1 MRVRNLFGLWLPLA
15 VSFELMMFEGPTVQ
29 GAIGRLPH
37 PQLHLAAMGLAL
49 SLSLLVES
57 PVIMLLATAISLVKD
72 GTTFRALRRF
82 VVMLAVFCT
91 VLTAVVAFTP
101 LFGVVTHGWMGQPL
115 PIVQAAQPAMQI
127 MLLWTAAIGWR
138 RFYQG
143 VLVKYDQTRKV
154 SWGTA
159 IRLTAAV
166 TTGVLLTLGGRLP
179 GAQVGAC
186 ALMAGV
192 LTEAVATTLFA
203 LPLVRGRIT
212 DHTDESTP
220 PLTQGH
226 IWRFHAPLAATT
238 VLTLLAQPMTS
249 AALARLPG
257 SKETLA
263 AWPVAFLLL
272 LILRGWGLAL
282 QEITVAHARDAAARP
297 ALRKFAWFVGGAT
310 SLATLSIVC
319 TPLIF
324 LYFHHLLRLPP
335 ALHETARLGVAV
347 GLLMPLITSLGSWA
361 RGLLVAGGATDA
373 VYRGM
378 GINLTTHGTLLLAGV
393 WLRLPGMWVAAGAFS
408 VAAIVEYVYI
418 ANRAMKV
425 FAMPQVH
432 TTRTASPAAK
442 EASVCLKR

>member
-1 MRVRNLFGLWLPLA
+1 MRVRTLFGLWLPLA
-15 VSFELMMFEGPTVQ
+15 VSFELMMFEGPAVQ

-37 PQLHLAAMGLAL
+37 SQLHLAAMGLAL

-57 PVIMLLATAISLVKD
+57 PVIMLLATAIALVKD

-82 VVMLAVFCT
+82 TVMLAVFCT
-91 VLTAVVAFTP
+91 ALTVVVAFTP
-101 LFGVVTHGWMGQPL
+101 LFGVVTQGWMGQPA
-115 PIVQAAQPAMQI
+115 PIVHAAQPAMQI
-127 MLLWTAAIGWR
+127 MLLWTAAIAWR

-159 IRLTAAV
+159 IRLVAAV
-166 TTGVLLTLGGRLP
+166 ATGALLVLCGRLP

-192 LTEAVATTLFA
+192 LVEAVATTLLA
-203 LPLVRGRIT
+203 LPLVRNHIT

-220 PLTQGH
+220 PLTQTH

-238 VLTLLAQPMTS
+238 LLTLLAQPMTS
-249 AALARLPG
+249 AALARLPA
-257 SKETLA
+257 SKATLA

-297 ALRKFAWFVGGAT
+297 ALRRLAWFVGGVT
-310 SLATLSIVC
+310 SAATLAIVA
-319 TPLIF
+319 TPLSF
-324 LYFHHLLRLPP
+324 LYFQHILRLPP
-335 ALHETARLGVAV
+335 DLHETARLGVAV

-361 RGLLVAGGATDA
+361 RGLLVAGGATGV

-378 GINLTTHGTLLLAGV
+378 GLNLATHAALLLVGV
-393 WLRLPGMWVAAGAFS
+393 WLRLPGMRVAAGAFS
-408 VAAIVEYVYI
+408 AAAIVEYVYI
-418 ANRAMKV
+418 ANRAMRV
-425 FAMPQVH
+425 FSLPQVH
-432 TTRTASPAAK
+432 NELAAPSAAK
-442 EASVCLKR
+442 ETLHV

>member
-1 MRVRNLFGLWLPLA
+1 MRVRTLFGLWLPLA
-15 VSFELMMFEGPTVQ
+15 VSFELMMCEGPTVQ

-57 PVIMLLATAISLVKD
+57 PVIMLLATAIALVKD

-82 VVMLAVFCT
+82 VVMLAVLCT
-91 VLTAVVAFTP
+91 ALTALVAFTP
-101 LFGVVTHGWMGQPL
+101 LFDVVALRWMGQPA
-115 PIVQAAQPAMQI
+115 PIAHAAQPAMQI
-127 MLLWTAAIGWR
+127 MLLWTAAIAWR

-143 VLVKYDQTRKV
+143 VLVKYGQTRKV

-159 IRLTAAV
+159 IRLVAAIATV
-166 TTGVLLTLGGRLP
+166 TLFTLRGHLP
-179 GAQVGAC
+179 GAQVGAW

-192 LTEAVATTLFA
+192 LVEAVATTLFA
-203 LPLVRGRIT
+203 LPLVRSRIT
-212 DHTDESTP
+212 DHTDDSTP
-220 PLTQGH
+220 PLTQAR

-297 ALRKFAWFVGGAT
+297 ALRKFAWLVGGVT
-310 SLATLSIVC
+310 SLAAVAIVG

-324 LYFHHLLRLPP
+324 LYLGSVLHLPP
-335 ALHETARLGVAV
+335 DLHESARLGVAV

-373 VYRGM
+373 VYQGM
-378 GINLTTHGTLLLAGV
+378 GINLATHGALLVAGV
-393 WLRLPGMWVAAGAFS
+393 WLHLPGMWVAAGAFS
-408 VAAIVEYVYI
+408 AAAAAEYLYI
-418 ANRAMKV
+418 AGRAMKV
-425 FAMPQVH
+425 FAPPQA
-432 TTRTASPAAK
+432 RNGLAAPAVAK
-442 EASVCLKR
+442 ETLHV

>member
-1 MRVRNLFGLWLPLA
+1 MRVRTLFGLWLPLA
-15 VSFELMMFEGPTVQ
+15 VSFELMMLEGPTVQ

-57 PVIMLLATAISLVKD
+57 PVIMLLATAIALVRD
-72 GTTFRALRRF
+72 GATFRALRRF
-82 VVMLAVFCT
+82 VVLLAVCCT
-91 VLTAVVAFTP
+91 ALTALVAFTP
-101 LFGVVTHGWMGQPL
+101 LFDIVTSGWMGQPA
-115 PIVQAAQPAMQI
+115 PIVQAARPAMRI
-127 MLLWTAAIGWR
+127 MLLWTAAIAWR

-159 IRLTAAV
+159 FRLTAAV
-166 TTGVLLTLGGRLP
+166 TTGALLTPGHRLP

-192 LTEAVATTLFA
+192 VVEAIATTLFA
-203 LPLVRGRIT
+203 LPLVRGRIA
-212 DHTDESTP
+212 DHIDESLP
-220 PLTQGH
+220 PLTPSR
-226 IWRFHAPLAATT
+226 IWSFHAPLAATT
-238 VLTLLAQPMTS
+238 LLTLLAQPMTS

-257 SKETLA
+257 SRETLA

-297 ALRKFAWFVGGAT
+297 ALKRFAVLVGGAT
-310 SLATLSIVC
+310 SLGTAVIVA
-319 TPLIF
+319 TPLVTA
-324 LYFHHLLRLPP
+324 YFHHVLQLPP
-335 ALHETARLGVAV
+335 ALHSVTRLGVAV

-361 RGLLVAGGATDA
+361 RGLLVAGGATDV

-378 GINLTTHGTLLLAGV
+378 GINLATHGGMLAAGV

-408 VAAIVEYVYI
+408 TAALVEYFYI
-418 ANRAMKV
+418 YRK
-425 FAMPQVH
+425 
-432 TTRTASPAAK
+432 AALL
-442 EASVCLKR
+442 EWPRPLSAL